1 MNKITLPKGYHYFAD
16 KRRLVGLPNAMNV
29 LSNLFIIIPVIYLLK
44 HKTENNTNNNLLI
57 IHITLLSLASAYYH
71 YNPSD
76 KSIFW
81 DILMIATLSIIVL
94 NIINEY
100 KYGSLFYIL
109 GILSVVYWKQTGDIR
124 LYLLILIGVPI
135 IFFLKYYG
143 NKEEEDDKGIKKN
156 LYIIL
161 FFTVLYRFV
170 EYYDHQIYNIT
181 NKMISGHTLKHIFA
195 GLSILYIVKLLK
207 EDNKI

>member
-1 MNKITLPKGYHYFAD
+1 MNKISLPKGYHNFAD
-16 KRRLVGLPNAMNV
+16 KRKLVGLPNAMNV

-71 YNPSD
+71 YNPTD

-109 GILSVVYWKQTGDIR
+109 GILSVIYWKQTGDIR

-135 IFFLKYYG
+135 IFFLKYYD
-143 NKEEEDDKGIKKN
+143 NEDKDVKKN

-170 EYYDHQIYNIT
+170 EYYDHQIYNLT
-181 NKMISGHTLKHIFA
+181 NNMISGHTLKHIFA

>member
-1 MNKITLPKGYHYFAD
+1 MNKITLPKGYHNFAD
-16 KRRLVGLPNAMNV
+16 KRTLVGFPNAMNV

-71 YNPSD
+71 YNPTD

-100 KYGSLFYIL
+100 KCGILFYIL

-124 LYLLILIGVPI
+124 IYLLILIGVPI
-135 IFFLKYYG
+135 IFFLKYYD
-143 NKEEEDDKGIKKN
+143 NEEEDDKGVKKN

-170 EYYDHQIYNIT
+170 EYYDHQIYGLT
-181 NKMISGHTLKHIFA
+181 NNMISGHTLKHIFA

>member
-1 MNKITLPKGYHYFAD
+1 MNKITLPKGYHNFAD
-16 KRRLVGLPNAMNV
+16 KRTLVGLPNAMNV

-44 HKTENNTNNNLLI
+44 HKTYNTNNNLLI
-57 IHITLLSLASAYYH
+57 IHITLLSLVSAYYH

-81 DILMIATLSIIVL
+81 DIIMIATLSIIVL

-100 KYGSLFYIL
+100 KCGLLFYIL
-109 GILSVVYWKQTGDIR
+109 AILSVVYWKQTGDIR

-135 IFFLKYYG
+135 IFFLKYYD
-143 NKEEEDDKGIKKN
+143 NEEEDETKKN

-161 FFTVLYRFV
+161 FFTILYRFV
-170 EYYDHQIYNIT
+170 EYYDHQIYDLT
-181 NKMISGHTLKHIFA
+181 NNMISGHTLKHIFA

>member
-1 MNKITLPKGYHYFAD
+1 MNKISLPKGYHNFAD
-16 KRRLVGLPNAMNV
+16 KRRLIGLPNAMNV

-109 GILSVVYWKQTGDIR
+109 GVLSVIYWKQTGDIR

-135 IFFLKYYG
+135 IFFLKYYD
-143 NKEEEDDKGIKKN
+143 NEEEDKKGVNKN

-161 FFTVLYRFV
+161 FFTLLYRFV
-170 EYYDHQIYNIT
+170 EYYDHQIYNLS
-181 NKMISGHTLKHIFA
+181 NKFISGHTLKHIFA

>member
-1 MNKITLPKGYHYFAD
+1 MNKITLPKGYHNFAD
-16 KRRLVGLPNAMNV
+16 KRTMNGLPNAMNV

-71 YNPSD
+71 YNPSV

-81 DILMIATLSIIVL
+81 DILMISTLSIIVL

-100 KYGSLFYIL
+100 KCGILFYIL

-135 IFFLKYYG
+135 IFFLKYYD
-143 NKEEEDDKGIKKN
+143 NEEDDETKKN

-170 EYYDHQIYNIT
+170 EYYDHQIYKLT
-181 NKMISGHTLKHIFA
+181 NNMVSGHTLKHIFA

-207 EDNKI
+207 EYNKI

>member
-1 MNKITLPKGYHYFAD
+1 MNKITLPKGYHNFAD

-71 YNPSD
+71 YNPTD

-135 IFFLKYYG
+135 IFFLKYYD
-143 NKEEEDDKGIKKN
+143 NEEEDYKGIKKN

-170 EYYDHQIYNIT
+170 EYYDHQIYNLT
-181 NKMISGHTLKHIFA
+181 NNMVSGHTLKHIFA
-195 GLSILYIVKLLK
+195 GLSILYIVILLK

>member
-1 MNKITLPKGYHYFAD
+1 
-16 KRRLVGLPNAMNV
+16 
-29 LSNLFIIIPVIYLLK
+29 
-44 HKTENNTNNNLLI
+44 
-57 IHITLLSLASAYYH
+57 
-71 YNPSD
+71 
-76 KSIFW
+76 
-81 DILMIATLSIIVL
+81 MIATLSIIVL

-100 KYGSLFYIL
+100 KCGILFYIL
-109 GILSVVYWKQTGDIR
+109 GILSVIYWKLTGDIR

-135 IFFLKYYG
+135 IFFIKYYD
-143 NKEEEDDKGIKKN
+143 NEEEDEKYEKSVKKN

-170 EYYDHQIYNIT
+170 EYYDHQIYDLT
-181 NKMISGHTLKHIFA
+181 NNMISGHTLKHIFA

>member
-1 MNKITLPKGYHYFAD
+1 MNKISLPKGYHNFAD

-44 HKTENNTNNNLLI
+44 HKTENITNNNLLI

-71 YNPSD
+71 YNPTD

-100 KYGSLFYIL
+100 KCGILFYIL

-135 IFFLKYYG
+135 IFFLKYYD
-143 NKEEEDDKGIKKN
+143 NEEEDDNDVKKN

-170 EYYDHQIYNIT
+170 EYYDHQIYNFT